1 MTDTTIHPRATQS
14 PNLHSG
20 LLARAG
26 AVNRRRKF
34 RRLLDLDDHMLDDIG
49 VIRAEVEW
57 AARLPTWHRTP
68 GRALRQVSQT
78 RRRNMQ

>member
-1 MTDTTIHPRATQS
+1 MTDTTITTGHPIA
-14 PNLHSG
+14 NLHSG

-57 AARLPTWHRTP
+57 AARLPIGTDA
-68 GRALRQVSQT
+68 GAALRQVSQT